1 MTTALTRA
9 RRGAALALVGALLLA
24 NPAYLGLVV
33 DEPRSRSPT
42 GYTAT
47 AIDPAN
53 TSDQQTL
60 LRTVGN
66 DEVLVVDHLTRETGG
81 DPYGGEYRA
90 PGAAAD
96 VLRRASTE
104 GSATTTDA
112 DSTLT
117 LRRLLANHRYVA
129 TGDRDARQYY
139 RADLADDGDG
149 GVTVTLAPVDRATV
163 ARHVLYRDVVRYSGL
178 PPYQRET
185 VDEVLA
191 APRGGYRPYNDQF
204 GELTDDVLLKDGTYY
219 VFETGIHADDF
230 GPSTKGALAL
240 LLGVAGAL
248 AVLAGAALTGLS
260 YLGGG
265 NGDDGNGSGD
275 DGGPGHV

>member
-24 NPAYLGLVV
+24 TPAYLGLVV
-33 DEPRSRSPT
+33 EEPRSRSPT

-47 AIDPAN
+47 AVDPAN
-53 TSDQQTL
+53 ASDQQTL

-66 DEVLVVDHLTRETGG
+66 DDVLVVEHLTRETG
-81 DPYGGEYRA
+81 DAPYGGKYRA
-90 PGAAAD
+90 PAVAAD
-96 VLRRASTE
+96 VLQRASTE
-104 GSATTTDA
+104 GSATTGDPDA
-112 DSTLT
+112 AFT

-149 GVTVTLAPVDRATV
+149 GVTVTLAPVDRATI
-163 ARHVLYRDVVRYSGL
+163 ARHVLHRDVTRYSGL
-178 PPYQRET
+178 PEYQRET

-191 APRGGYRPYNDQF
+191 APRGGYRPYNERF

-219 VFETGIHADDF
+219 VFRTGLHVDDF
-230 GPSTKGALAL
+230 GSSTREPLALVLAVLGALS
-240 LLGVAGAL
+240 
-248 AVLAGAALTGLS
+248 VLAGAALTGLS
-260 YLGGG
+260 YRGGG
-265 NGDDGNGSGD
+265 DSGPG
-275 DGGPGHV
+275 DGGEPDHV